1 MRLAEGSARVSQGR
15 KGEVLR
21 LAGKMGRAREGGTH
35 VLSVNDTGNL
45 EGHLALHLGDGRL
58 ELLSLGRPRGVVE
71 LSDGRRGGRSA
82 QLRWSP
88 SRREREEEVRTMGS
102 FLISGILKVA
112 RVAILGDS
120 KKKVEGRE
128 GGGGVGGGR
137 KGERVPNSWRSARVG
152 RSFVLPA
159 FDPAGV

>member
-1 MRLAEGSARVSQGR
+1 MRLADGSARVSRGR

-21 LAGKMGRAREGGTH
+21 LAGKMGGAREGGTH

-58 ELLSLGRPRGVVE
+58 ELLSLGRSRGVVE
-71 LSDGRRGGRSA
+71 LSDGRRGGARSA

-112 RVAILGDS
+112 RVAILG
-120 KKKVEGRE
+120 E
-128 GGGGVGGGR
+128 
-137 KGERVPNSWRSARVG
+137 
-152 RSFVLPA
+152 
-159 FDPAGV
+159 